1 MSWESPYF
9 TSEEMSC
16 SHTGL
21 EKMDAKFME
30 MLTEL
35 RVAYAKPLRVTSAYR
50 DISHPIEARKIE
62 RGARKGGA
70 HTTGKAADIGVERG
84 EAYEVLKLALE
95 IGFTGIGVAQKGS
108 GRFLHLD
115 ICEPEDGMI
124 RPTVWS
130 Y

>member
-9 TSEEMSC
+9 TSEEMKC

-21 EKMDAKFME
+21 EKMDTKFME

-35 RVAYAKPLRVTSAYR
+35 RVAYAKPMRVTSAYR
-50 DISHPIEARKIE
+50 DATHPIEAKK
-62 RGARKGGA
+62 ATPGA
-70 HTTGKAADIGVERG
+70 HATGKAADIAVERG

-115 ICEPEDGMI
+115 ICNSDDGMI

>member
-21 EKMDAKFME
+21 EKMDARFME

-50 DISHPIEARKIE
+50 DATHPIEAK
-62 RGARKGGA
+62 KTKPGA
-70 HTTGKAADIGVERG
+70 HATGKAADIAVERG

>member
-21 EKMDAKFME
+21 EKMDARFME

-50 DISHPIEARKIE
+50 DISHPIEARKID
-62 RGARKGGA
+62 RGATKGGA

-84 EAYEVLKLALE
+84 EAYEVLKTRTRNRIHRYRCSAE
-95 IGFTGIGVAQKGS
+95 RIGAFSAF
-108 GRFLHLD
+108 RYL
-115 ICEPEDGMI
+115 
-124 RPTVWS
+124 
-130 Y
+130 

>member
-21 EKMDAKFME
+21 EKMDARFME

-50 DISHPIEARKIE
+50 DATHPIEAK
-62 RGARKGGA
+62 KDKPGA
-70 HTTGKAADIGVERG
+70 HSTGKAADIGVDRG

-115 ICEPEDGMI
+115 ICDSSDGMI
-124 RPTVWS
+124 RPTIWS

>member
-9 TSEEMSC
+9 TSEEMAC

-21 EKMDAKFME
+21 EKMDADFMA

-35 RVAYAKPLRVTSAYR
+35 RVAYAKPMRVTSAYR
-50 DISHPIEARKIE
+50 DITHPIEARKS
-62 RGARKGGA
+62 KGGA
-70 HTTGKAADIGVERG
+70 HTTGRAVDIAVDRG
-84 EAYEVLKLALE
+84 EAHKLLGLALE
-95 IGFTGIGVAQKGS
+95 IGFTGIGVQQKGT

-115 ICEPEDGMI
+115 NLESESGFV
-124 RPTVWS
+124 RPTIWS

>member
-9 TSEEMSC
+9 SSEEMKC

-21 EKMDAKFME
+21 EKMDVRFME

-35 RVAYAKPLRVTSAYR
+35 RVAYAKPMRVTSAYR
-50 DISHPIEARKIE
+50 DATHPIEAK
-62 RGARKGGA
+62 KTKPGA
-70 HTTGKAADIGVERG
+70 HATGKAADIAVERG
-84 EAYEVLKLALE
+84 EAYEVLKIALE

>member
-9 TSEEMSC
+9 TSEEMKC

-21 EKMDAKFME
+21 EKMDTKFME

-35 RVAYAKPLRVTSAYR
+35 RVAYAKPMRVTSAYR
-50 DISHPIEARKIE
+50 DATHPIEAK
-62 RGARKGGA
+62 KTKPGA
-70 HTTGKAADIGVERG
+70 HATGKAADIAVERG

-115 ICEPEDGMI
+115 ICNSDDGMI

>member
-1 MSWESPYF
+1 MK
-9 TSEEMSC
+9 C

-35 RVAYAKPLRVTSAYR
+35 RVAYAKPMRVTSAYR
-50 DISHPIEARKIE
+50 DATHPIEANKPL
-62 RGARKGGA
+62 GKGGS
-70 HTTGKAADIGVERG
+70 HTTGRAADIAVERG

-115 ICEPEDGMI
+115 ICNSDDGMI

>member
-9 TSEEMSC
+9 TSEEMKC

-21 EKMDAKFME
+21 EKMDAEFME

-35 RVAYAKPLRVTSAYR
+35 RVAYAKPMLVTSAYR
-50 DISHPIEARKIE
+50 DATHPIEAK
-62 RGARKGGA
+62 KTKPGA
-70 HTTGKAADIGVERG
+70 HATGKAADIAVERG

-115 ICEPEDGMI
+115 ICNSDDGMI

>member
-1 MSWESPYF
+1 MTWESPYF
-9 TSEEMSC
+9 SSEEMKC

-21 EKMDAKFME
+21 EKMDARFME

-35 RVAYAKPLRVTSAYR
+35 RVAYAKPLVVTSAYR
-50 DISHPIEARKIE
+50 DITNPIEARKS
-62 RGARKGGA
+62 KGGA
-70 HTTGKAADIGVERG
+70 HTTGKAVDLAVDRN
-84 EAYEVLKLALE
+84 EAYEVLKLALD

-124 RPTVWS
+124 RPTIWS

>member
-1 MSWESPYF
+1 MK
-9 TSEEMSC
+9 C

-21 EKMDAKFME
+21 EKMDAEFME

-35 RVAYAKPLRVTSAYR
+35 RVAYAKPMRVTSAYR
-50 DISHPIEARKIE
+50 DATHPIEAKK
-62 RGARKGGA
+62 AKPGA
-70 HTTGKAADIGVERG
+70 HATGRAADIAVERG

-115 ICEPEDGMI
+115 ICNSDDGMI

>member
-9 TSEEMSC
+9 TKEEMQC

-21 EKMDAKFME
+21 GGMDVGFMDK
-30 MLTEL
+30 LTEL
-35 RVAYAKPLRVTSAYR
+35 RAAYAKPMVVTSAYR
-50 DISHPIEARKIE
+50 HPTHPIEARKSQPGTHSTGRAVDIAVD
-62 RGARKGGA
+62 RGDAW
-70 HTTGKAADIGVERG
+70 
-84 EAYEVLKLALE
+84 EVLHLAMAM
-95 IGFTGIGVAQKGS
+95 GFTGIGVQQKGD

-115 ICEPEDGMI
+115 NLQPNEFERFM

>member
-9 TSEEMSC
+9 TSEEMKC

-21 EKMDAKFME
+21 EKMDTKFME

-35 RVAYAKPLRVTSAYR
+35 RVAYAKPMRVTSAYR
-50 DISHPIEARKIE
+50 DATHPIEAK
-62 RGARKGGA
+62 KTTPGA
-70 HTTGKAADIGVERG
+70 HATGKAADIAVERG

-115 ICEPEDGMI
+115 ICNSDDGMI

>member
-9 TSEEMSC
+9 TSEKMKC

-21 EKMDAKFME
+21 EKMDTKFME

-35 RVAYAKPLRVTSAYR
+35 RVAYAKPMRVTSAYR
-50 DISHPIEARKIE
+50 DATHPIEAK
-62 RGARKGGA
+62 KTTPGA
-70 HTTGKAADIGVERG
+70 HATGKAADIAVERG

-115 ICEPEDGMI
+115 ICNSDDGMI

>member
-9 TSEEMSC
+9 SSEEMSC

-21 EKMDAKFME
+21 EKMDARFME

-50 DISHPIEARKIE
+50 DITHPIEAKK
-62 RGARKGGA
+62 AKPGA
-70 HTTGKAADIGVERG
+70 HATGKAADIAVERG
-84 EAYEVLKLALE
+84 EAYEVLKLALD

>member
-9 TSEEMSC
+9 TSEEMKC

-35 RVAYAKPLRVTSAYR
+35 RVAYAKPMRVTSAYR
-50 DISHPIEARKIE
+50 DATHPIEAK
-62 RGARKGGA
+62 KTKPGA
-70 HTTGKAADIGVERG
+70 HATGKAADIAVERG

-115 ICEPEDGMI
+115 ICNSDDGMI

>member
-9 TSEEMSC
+9 TSEEMAC

-21 EKMDAKFME
+21 EKMDDQFMD

-50 DISHPIEARKIE
+50 DVTHPIEARKS
-62 RGARKGGA
+62 KGGA
-70 HTTGKAADIGVERG
+70 HTTGKAVDLGVDRG
-84 EAYEVLKLALE
+84 DAYQVLKLALE
-95 IGFTGIGVAQKGS
+95 IGFTGIGVAQKGD
-108 GRFLHLD
+108 GRFIHLD
-115 ICEPEDGMI
+115 ICTDAEGFV
-124 RPTVWS
+124 RPTIWS

>member
-9 TSEEMSC
+9 TSEEMKC

-35 RVAYAKPLRVTSAYR
+35 RVAYAKPMRVTSAYR
-50 DISHPIEARKIE
+50 DATHPIEANKPL
-62 RGARKGGA
+62 GKGGS
-70 HTTGKAADIGVERG
+70 HTTGRAADIAVERG

-115 ICEPEDGMI
+115 ICNSDDGMI

>member
-1 MSWESPYF
+1 MSWSSPYF
-9 TSEEMSC
+9 TSEEMQC

-21 EKMDAKFME
+21 EKMDARFME

-50 DISHPIEARKIE
+50 DATHPIEAKK
-62 RGARKGGA
+62 AKPGA
-70 HTTGKAADIGVERG
+70 HATGKAADIAVERG
-84 EAYEVLKLALE
+84 EAYEVLKLALD

>member
-9 TSEEMSC
+9 SSEEMKC

-21 EKMDAKFME
+21 EKMDARFME

-35 RVAYAKPLRVTSAYR
+35 RVAYAKPMRVTSAYR
-50 DISHPIEARKIE
+50 DATHPIEAK
-62 RGARKGGA
+62 KDKPGA
-70 HTTGKAADIGVERG
+70 HSTGKAADIAVERG
-84 EAYEVLKLALE
+84 EAYEVLKIALE

>member
-9 TSEEMSC
+9 SSEEMSC

-21 EKMDAKFME
+21 EKMDARFME

-50 DISHPIEARKIE
+50 DATHPIEAK
-62 RGARKGGA
+62 KSKPGA
-70 HTTGKAADIGVERG
+70 HATGKAADIAVERG
-84 EAYEVLKLALE
+84 DAYEVLKIALE

>member
-9 TSEEMSC
+9 TSEEMKC

-35 RVAYAKPLRVTSAYR
+35 RVAYAKPMRVTSAYR
-50 DISHPIEARKIE
+50 DATHPIEAKK
-62 RGARKGGA
+62 AKPGA
-70 HTTGKAADIGVERG
+70 HATGKAADIAVERG

-115 ICEPEDGMI
+115 ICNSDDGMI

>member
-9 TSEEMSC
+9 SSEEMSC

-21 EKMDAKFME
+21 EKMDARFME

-50 DISHPIEARKIE
+50 DVTHPIEAKK
-62 RGARKGGA
+62 AKPGA
-70 HTTGKAADIGVERG
+70 HATGKAADIAVERG
-84 EAYEVLKLALE
+84 EAYEVLKIALE

-115 ICEPEDGMI
+115 ICEPEDGMF

>member
-9 TSEEMSC
+9 KSEEMKC

-21 EKMDAKFME
+21 EKMDTKFME

-50 DISHPIEARKIE
+50 DATHPIEAK
-62 RGARKGGA
+62 KTKPGA
-70 HTTGKAADIGVERG
+70 HATGKAADIAVERG

-115 ICEPEDGMI
+115 ICNSDDGMI

>member
-1 MSWESPYF
+1 MSWSSPYF
-9 TSEEMSC
+9 SSEEMQC

-21 EKMDAKFME
+21 EEMDGKFME

-35 RVAYAKPLRVTSAYR
+35 RVAYAKPMRVTSAYR
-50 DISHPIEARKIE
+50 HPTHPIEAKKPS
-62 RGARKGGA
+62 GKGGA
-70 HTTGKAADIGVERG
+70 HSTGKAADIAVARG
-84 EAYEVLKLALE
+84 EAYELLKLALE
-95 IGFTGIGVAQKGS
+95 IGFTGIGVAQKGD

-115 ICEPEDGMI
+115 ICTESEGFT

>member
-9 TSEEMSC
+9 TSEEMKC

-21 EKMDAKFME
+21 EKMDARFME

-35 RVAYAKPLRVTSAYR
+35 RVAYAKPMRVTSAYR
-50 DISHPIEARKIE
+50 DATHPIEAK
-62 RGARKGGA
+62 KDKPGA
-70 HTTGKAADIGVERG
+70 HSTGKAADIAVERG
-84 EAYEVLKLALE
+84 EAYEVLKIALE

>member
-9 TSEEMSC
+9 SSEEMSC

-21 EKMDAKFME
+21 EKMDARFME

-50 DISHPIEARKIE
+50 DITHPIEAK
-62 RGARKGGA
+62 KSKPGA
-70 HTTGKAADIGVERG
+70 HATGKAADIAVERG

>member
-9 TSEEMSC
+9 SSEEMSC

-21 EKMDAKFME
+21 EKMDARFME

-50 DISHPIEARKIE
+50 DATHPIEAK
-62 RGARKGGA
+62 KSKPGA
-70 HTTGKAADIGVERG
+70 HATGKAADIAVERG

>member
-9 TSEEMSC
+9 SSEEMSC

-21 EKMDAKFME
+21 EKMDARFME

-50 DISHPIEARKIE
+50 DATHPIEAKK
-62 RGARKGGA
+62 AKPGA
-70 HTTGKAADIGVERG
+70 HATGKAADIAVERG
-84 EAYEVLKLALE
+84 EAYEVLKLALD

>member
-9 TSEEMSC
+9 SSEEMKC

-21 EKMDAKFME
+21 EKMDVRFME

-35 RVAYAKPLRVTSAYR
+35 RVAYAKPMRVTSAYR
-50 DISHPIEARKIE
+50 DATHPIEAK
-62 RGARKGGA
+62 KTKPGA
-70 HTTGKAADIGVERG
+70 HATGKAADIAVERG

>member
-9 TSEEMSC
+9 TSEEMKC

-35 RVAYAKPLRVTSAYR
+35 RVAYAKPMRVTSAYR
-50 DISHPIEARKIE
+50 DATHPIESK
-62 RGARKGGA
+62 KTKPGA
-70 HTTGKAADIGVERG
+70 HATGKAADIAVERG

-115 ICEPEDGMI
+115 ICNSDDGMI

>member
-9 TSEEMSC
+9 TSEEMKC

-21 EKMDAKFME
+21 EKMDTKFME

-50 DISHPIEARKIE
+50 DATHPIEAK
-62 RGARKGGA
+62 KTKPGA
-70 HTTGKAADIGVERG
+70 HATGKAADIAVERG

-115 ICEPEDGMI
+115 ICNSDDGMI